1 MSSERRNCRRFPV
14 PDHRSPAT
22 VKVGRKQYE
31 ARLIDV
37 SATGYRL
44 LTLKSAKVKRGS
56 RVLVVTDNGE
66 SECVVA
72 YTTPEGETF
81 QCLGLFRVRENTT
94 VIGQGRRPVGSR
106 CSHGAPPLFVPGIVL
121 GAIVL
126 VVCSYLAFDVSAMMA
141 KQKTSLSWIRQLAY
155 RD

>member
-1 MSSERRNCRRFPV
+1 MSSERRNCRRYPV

-22 VKVGRKQYE
+22 LKVGWKRYE

-44 LTLKSAKVKRGS
+44 LTLKSAKVNRGS
-56 RVLVVTDNGE
+56 RVLVVTDSGE
-66 SECVVA
+66 TECVVA
-72 YTTPEGETF
+72 YSTPEGESL
-81 QCLGLFRVRENTT
+81 QCLGLFRVSENTT

-106 CSHGAPPLFVPGIVL
+106 CARGTPPLFLPGIVL

-126 VVCSYLAFDVSAMMA
+126 LACSYLAFDVSSMMA